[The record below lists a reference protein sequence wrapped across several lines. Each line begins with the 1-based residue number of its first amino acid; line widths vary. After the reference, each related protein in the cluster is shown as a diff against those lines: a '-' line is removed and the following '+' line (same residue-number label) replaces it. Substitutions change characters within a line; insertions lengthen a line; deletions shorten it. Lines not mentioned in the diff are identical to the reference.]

1 MIFDTST
8 IYPLRE
14 CNLSF
19 IVCTFVYSQKCN
31 DPIKLANEKQTC
43 LIVLINRKQ
52 DRSECLKKM
61 TSGSAFVM
69 DICRFEVK
77 RYK

>member
-19 IVCTFVYSQKCN
+19 IVCTFVYSQKYN
-31 DPIKLANEKQTC
+31 DPVKLANEKQTC
-43 LIVLINRKQ
+43 LIV
-52 DRSECLKKM
+52 
-61 TSGSAFVM
+61 
-69 DICRFEVK
+69 
-77 RYK
+77 